1 MPMSSAV
8 NKIVSLPLGFSTRH
22 LKSDGPGKQIRRKS
36 STHTTRTEECSLGTT
51 DTLTDLDISKTSQ
64 RETKFN
70 ESSRSLTSDSEDEG
84 DDVAMEALDQLTE
97 LKTAAE
103 ANFDAHFDALTRKLA
118 QLEEESRREEWKLR
132 KMKRQARINKARED
146 YLECLEAMSSTD
158 LQSQAPE
165 LMDDSFLKE
174 KGLGWKEIEFDDL

>member
-8 NKIVSLPLGFSTRH
+8 KIVKLPLGFSTRRAV
-22 LKSDGPGKQIRRKS
+22 KSDGQRRS
-36 STHTTRTEECSLGTT
+36 STHTVRTEECSLS
-51 DTLTDLDISKTSQ
+51 DTLTDLDISRNTSQ
-64 RETKFN
+64 QETKFN
-70 ESSRSLTSDSEDEG
+70 DESSRSLTTSTSDSEDEG

-118 QLEEESRREEWKLR
+118 RLEEESRREEWKLR

>member
-8 NKIVSLPLGFSTRH
+8 KIVSLPLGFSTRR

-36 STHTTRTEECSLGTT
+36 SIHTARTEECSLGE
-51 DTLTDLDISKTSQ
+51 TLIDLDISKTSQ
-64 RETKFN
+64 QETKFN
-70 ESSRSLTSDSEDEG
+70 DESSRSLASDSEDEG
-84 DDVAMEALDQLTE
+84 DDAAMEALDQLTE

-118 QLEEESRREEWKLR
+118 RLEEESRREEWKLR

>member
-1 MPMSSAV
+1 M
-8 NKIVSLPLGFSTRH
+8 
-22 LKSDGPGKQIRRKS
+22 
-36 STHTTRTEECSLGTT
+36 GTT

-64 RETKFN
+64 QETKFN
-70 ESSRSLTSDSEDEG
+70 ESSRSLTSDSEDYEG

-97 LKTAAE
+97 LKTVAE

-132 KMKRQARINKARED
+132 KMKRQVRINKARED

>member
-1 MPMSSAV
+1 MS
-8 NKIVSLPLGFSTRH
+8 
-22 LKSDGPGKQIRRKS
+22 
-36 STHTTRTEECSLGTT
+36 
-51 DTLTDLDISKTSQ
+51 DTLTDLDISRNTSQ
-64 RETKFN
+64 QETKFN
-70 ESSRSLTSDSEDEG
+70 DESSRSLTSTDEG

-118 QLEEESRREEWKLR
+118 RLEEESRREEWKLR